1 MLSLFNS
8 LTIKK
13 RFVNLTV
20 ILSNFSAVVE
30 VAGRMSID
38 AVYAE
43 AGVLLNTSMYT
54 STQINGNGTYKQGQI
69 LKFEIGAPTKPVQIF
84 NVS

>member
-1 MLSLFNS
+1 MCLFNY
-8 LTIKK
+8 
-13 RFVNLTV
+13 
-20 ILSNFSAVVE
+20 SAVVE

-38 AVYAE
+38 AIYSE

-54 STQINGNGTYKQGQI
+54 STQIHGNGTYKQGQI
-69 LKFEIGAPTKPVQIF
+69 LKFEVGAPTKPVQIF